1 MAFRTVVIKNRC
13 KLEYSLNY
21 LVCRGDFE
29 KKILIDEIETL
40 IIQNIGVSLTCAL
53 LSALIDK
60 KVKVIFCDAKSNPQ
74 FELTPY
80 YNNYCTYKKIM
91 NQINF
96 NNEFKDIMWSR
107 IIYEKINNEY
117 RLLKKVNNPSSEKL
131 KKYLSEIEDG
141 DKTNREGHAAKVYFN
156 SLFNNTFFRDDDK
169 NPINKYLN
177 YGYSILVSSINREIK
192 SFGYLT
198 ELGIHHKGET
208 NSFNLSYDFI
218 EPLRTL
224 IDSYVVLNK
233 VNDSNYKDT
242 FIKMLSSQVLWKGK
256 VTYLD
261 NAIHLYVQGLLNCL
275 STNDISEI
283 SFIEYEL

>member
-21 LVCRGDFE
+21 LVCRGDIE

-131 KKYLSEIEDG
+131 KQYLSEIETG

-156 SLFNNTFFRDDDK
+156 SLFGNTFFRDDDK

-177 YGYSILVSSINREIK
+177 YGYSIIVSSINREIK

-233 VNDSNYKDT
+233 VDDSNYKDT
-242 FIKMLSSQVLWKGK
+242 FIKILSSQVLWKGK

-275 STNDISEI
+275 SVNDISEI

>member
-21 LVCRGDFE
+21 LVCRGDVE

-261 NAIHLYVQGLLNCL
+261 NAIHLYV
-275 STNDISEI
+275 
-283 SFIEYEL
+283 